1 MHPRLSTKRLLQLA
15 SLLALALCCAAPRLA
30 AAAPENPDDGC
41 LSDPVCRGHYEQA
54 VALFEQGRF
63 DAALAE
69 FQAAY
74 MQRQMPWLLIN
85 MGRTLHRLGKPKEA
99 LEQYDLYTKA
109 ESRIDAETRQ
119 RLDKYVAQ
127 AQAQAQAQPAD
138 PGPALTAV
146 PTATPDKTSPPKS
159 PGSSDKPLY
168 KKWWFWTA
176 IGGAAAVVIVTG
188 VAVGVTAGRSSSL
201 PSDIMV
207 YRPAF

>member
-41 LSDPVCRGHYEQA
+41 LSDPVCRAHYEQA

-63 DAALAE
+63 DAALVE

-109 ESRIDAETRQ
+109 ESRIDPETRQ
-119 RLDKYVAQ
+119 RLDKYIAQ
-127 AQAQAQAQPAD
+127 AQAQVQAGGTPA
-138 PGPALTAV
+138 PPSGTTPPPPELT
-146 PTATPDKTSPPKS
+146 TSPP
-159 PGSSDKPLY
+159 PPPMEKPLY
-168 KKWWFWTA
+168 KKWWFWVA
-176 IGGAAAVVIVTG
+176 LGGAAVV
-188 VAVGVTAGRSSSL
+188 AAGVTAGVVIGTRSTPTTMDRTL
-201 PSDIMV
+201 PSNT
-207 YRPAF
+207 FSFQF

>member
-15 SLLALALCCAAPRLA
+15 SLLVVGLCCAAPRLA

-63 DAALAE
+63 DAALSE

-109 ESRIDAETRQ
+109 ESRIDPETRQ

-127 AQAQAQAQPAD
+127 AQAQAQTQPAD
-138 PGPALTAV
+138 PAPAITPV
-146 PTATPDKTSPPKS
+146 PSGTPDKSSQPRP
-159 PGSSDKPLY
+159 SDKPLY

-188 VAVGVTAGRSSSL
+188 VAIGVTAGRSSSL
-201 PSDIMV
+201 PSDVMV

>member
-1 MHPRLSTKRLLQLA
+1 M
-15 SLLALALCCAAPRLA
+15 ALALIMLCAAPRRA

-85 MGRTLHRLGKPKEA
+85 MGRTLHRLGKPKDA

-109 ESRIDAETRQ
+109 ESRIDPETRQ
-119 RLDKYVAQ
+119 RLDKYIAQ
-127 AQAQAQAQPAD
+127 AQTQAQAQPAEA
-138 PGPALTAV
+138 PAALPAV
-146 PTATPDKTSPPKS
+146 PSGVPDKSPPR
-159 PGSSDKPLY
+159 PSDKPLY

-188 VAVGVTAGRSSSL
+188 VAIGVTAGRSGSL
-201 PSDIMV
+201 PSDVMV
-207 YRPAF
+207 YRPTF